1 MNVSGYYV
9 GWYEGKALGDDYG
22 CRYMGM
28 VSTNVGWVFD
38 FANNRWFWALKNKI
52 IIKIIIILKKMYI
65 RIREPLVQV
74 Y

>member
-9 GWYEGKALGDDYG
+9 GWYEGKALGDYYVR
-22 CRYMGM
+22 RYMGM
-28 VSTNVGWVFD
+28 ITTNVGWVFD

-52 IIKIIIILKKMYI
+52 IIIIIITKKMYI